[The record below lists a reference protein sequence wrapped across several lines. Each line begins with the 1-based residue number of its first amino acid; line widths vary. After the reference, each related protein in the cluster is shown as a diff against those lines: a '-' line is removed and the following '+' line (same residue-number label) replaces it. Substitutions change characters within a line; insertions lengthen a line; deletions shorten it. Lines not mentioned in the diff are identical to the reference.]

1 MKVALIHNPNAGD
14 DSGPSTG
21 QLQALIREAGHKV
34 RLQSIEG
41 RHWTETI
48 DRKADLVVVAG
59 GDGTVGEVAR
69 QLVGKGVPLAVL
81 PLGTANNISR
91 TLGIADKS
99 VLQLIPG
106 WASARRLHF
115 DAGIATGP

>member
-1 MKVALIHNPNAGD
+1 
-14 DSGPSTG
+14 
-21 QLQALIREAGHKV
+21 
-34 RLQSIEG
+34 
-41 RHWTETI
+41 
-48 DRKADLVVVAG
+48 
-59 GDGTVGEVAR
+59 
-69 QLVGKGVPLAVL
+69 LVGKRVPLAVL

-115 DAGIATGP
+115 DAGIATGPVGGAPTFIEGVGMGLVRARDAPDTGQQDDGQSERR